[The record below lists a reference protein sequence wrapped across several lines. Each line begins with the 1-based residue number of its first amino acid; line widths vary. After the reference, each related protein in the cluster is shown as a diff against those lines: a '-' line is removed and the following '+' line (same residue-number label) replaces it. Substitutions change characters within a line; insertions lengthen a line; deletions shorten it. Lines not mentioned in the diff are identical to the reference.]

1 MTEHIPILKNF
12 PYIGGEI
19 VKTNGLKILS
29 FLLVLVLA
37 TLACDFSFSTANI
50 KDAWLSAQEDGN
62 QRTTVFAPDDTF
74 YFLVQLANAPDDTA
88 LKAVWTAV
96 EVEDMQSNTQLE
108 ETDITHGDGTITF
121 DLTANQPWP
130 GGKYKVELFLNDE
143 SERTLEFE
151 VQGETAPRPTE
162 PTPPDT
168 SQDMVAEIQDAWLTP
183 IDGGSTHTNNFAPAD
198 TFYSVVVLTN
208 APDDTHVKAV
218 WTAVDVEGN
227 EPNVYLDESEI
238 TGGSDTYTFHITRD
252 QPWPAG
258 IYKVDLYL
266 NGELGRTLELTVAS
280 DTPPDTSAAAKL
292 TKVFMSLNEEGT
304 TPAAFYSPNQIFYV
318 IAEIDNAPEDVVISA
333 QWYVVE
339 VEGEEPFIIIGESEI
354 AGAYESYSFSL
365 TNDGLWPVGIYGV
378 DIYINEDLASEL
390 EFEVK

>member
-1 MTEHIPILKNF
+1 M
-12 PYIGGEI
+12 
-19 VKTNGLKILS
+19 KTNRIKILS
-29 FLLVLVLA
+29 LLLVLVLA
-37 TLACDFSFSTANI
+37 ALACDFSFSSANI

-62 QRTTVFAPDDTF
+62 QRITVFAPDDTF

-96 EVEDMQSNTQLE
+96 EVEDLQSNTQLE

-143 SERTLEFE
+143 SDRTLEFE
-151 VQGETAPRPTE
+151 VQGDTAPSPTE
-162 PTPPDT
+162 PPPSDT

-183 IDGGSTHTNNFAPAD
+183 IEGGATHTNNFSPAD
-198 TFYSVVVLTN
+198 TFYSIVVLTN

-218 WTAVDVEGN
+218 WMAVDVEGN
-227 EPNVYLDESEI
+227 QPNVYLDESEI
-238 TGGSDTYTFHITRD
+238 TGGSDTYTFHIKRD

-266 NGELGRTLELTVAS
+266 NGKLDRTLELTVAS
-280 DTPPDTSAAAKL
+280 DTPPDTSAATKL

-304 TPAAFYSPNQIFYV
+304 TLAAFYSPN
-318 IAEIDNAPEDVVISA
+318 
-333 QWYVVE
+333 
-339 VEGEEPFIIIGESEI
+339 
-354 AGAYESYSFSL
+354 
-365 TNDGLWPVGIYGV
+365 
-378 DIYINEDLASEL
+378 
-390 EFEVK
+390 